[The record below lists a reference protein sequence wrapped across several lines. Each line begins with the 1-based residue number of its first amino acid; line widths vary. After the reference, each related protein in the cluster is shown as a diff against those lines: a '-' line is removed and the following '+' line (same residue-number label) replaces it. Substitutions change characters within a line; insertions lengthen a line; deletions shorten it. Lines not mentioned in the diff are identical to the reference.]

1 MLYVYSNSGVALY
14 MLLML
19 YFEKSAHAVQSIA
32 CQHLCVDSNDARSM
46 AAIDV
51 LAGKLVSKKTGRF
64 CYKLFEARGPAER
77 TGLHASC

>member
-1 MLYVYSNSGVALY
+1 MLFKGT
-14 MLLML
+14 
-19 YFEKSAHAVQSIA
+19 A

-64 CYKLFEARGPAER
+64 CYKLFEARCPAEC